1 MVTKREL
8 LEKISNEQLREIA
21 KAESVTI
28 KLRARKK
35 SLVDALLVLK
45 LNKISNY
52 VKEYNPP

>member
-8 LEKISNEQLREIA
+8 EKLSNEQLREIA